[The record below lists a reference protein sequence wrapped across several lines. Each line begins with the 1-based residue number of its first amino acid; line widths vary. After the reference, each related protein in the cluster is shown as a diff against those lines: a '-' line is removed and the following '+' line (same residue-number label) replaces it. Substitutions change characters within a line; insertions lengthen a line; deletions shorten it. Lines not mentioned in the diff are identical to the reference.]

1 MLNKAQLTDLF
12 DHLGMPPAGRKLVQD
27 ARIHAPVRDVASRGG
42 NVITYVASRKMA
54 REIATESYGI
64 EFAAA
69 IGFEYDEHVLEFYS
83 QPCKLPLTLVDDATG
98 EIRAIHHTPDFLVI
112 GQDGITLEEW
122 KSEAKLTRLAEKY
135 PYRYQRDDDGN
146 WYSRQIEEQLAER
159 GIRYRIRSD
168 AAIPRRR
175 IENLQHLADY
185 YLPAAESC
193 PTDVLA
199 RLNAALEEHGAL
211 HFYAL
216 LEPPYALSA
225 DQLNKAIADQLVVTD
240 LDRES
245 LRNPRRFRLYRD
257 KTLREFLYAESHR
270 ATPPGYER
278 FALHI
283 AVGTRFEFEGQ
294 ELTITLVGEKSVV
307 CNRQDHTT
315 MELQRDWLLAAH
327 DENRIRILEAA
338 PTADLGL
345 SQYTE
350 EEYAEALRRQ
360 TLLQSE
366 SATATVSART
376 LRRWNARKA
385 IARANGDHEILALV
399 PHISARGN
407 HTARLSDEQFDLMDR
422 VIDEEW
428 RNSKAINY
436 KTCHRHLVVVCSQEN
451 VPAPSYPT
459 LIKHIKSQATNRDIR
474 TREGKRIAYQK
485 DAFVDVLHFHTPIH
499 GSRPFQ
505 YVHIDHTELDIE
517 LISSRTGKNLG
528 RPWLSLAVDAYS
540 RRIVGMFLT
549 YDPPSYHSV
558 MMAVRDMV
566 RRFHRLPEI
575 VVVDNGSDFRS
586 NAFKSFLKAM
596 GCHLRFRPSGNP
608 RHGAVLERM
617 FGHLNV
623 KYIHS
628 LAGNTKATKHV
639 RMVSGSHLPK
649 NLAEWTLEPLYYG
662 VEYWAT
668 EFYDQEPHPVLG
680 ESPREAFLRGLR
692 ESGSREHLH
701 IQFNRDFLVATCPPV
716 DREGIRQ
723 VHPQRGVKV
732 NERLYHNPAF
742 RSHEVAGRRLP
753 VRYDPWDASSVY
765 VRVKDQWM
773 QAVCPSLSGLGQLT
787 ENERKALTQE
797 YNRRFRA
804 SVNDEMD
811 AQRLKEFMRTFTPE
825 GALAVAFE
833 RQAENKS
840 LYNSL
845 QFASIAPFAPLHQQR
860 LTEETSSAA
869 ESPAET
875 RSISTTTNPFPSLP
889 EAVAWDD
896 IPDLDTF

>member
-1 MLNKAQLTDLF
+1 MLSKAQLVDLF
-12 DHLGMPPAGRKLVQD
+12 DHLGTPPAGRKLVQE
-27 ARIHAPVRDVASRGG
+27 ARVHAPVRKVASRGG

-69 IGFEYDEHVLEFYS
+69 IGFEYDERVLEFYP
-83 QPCKLPLTLVDDATG
+83 QPCKLQLRLVDGATG
-98 EIRAIHHTPDFLVI
+98 EIRAIHHTPDFLAI
-112 GQDGITLEEW
+112 CQDGITLEEW
-122 KSEAKLTRLAEKY
+122 KSETKLTHLAEKY
-135 PYRYQRDDDGN
+135 PYRYQRDADGN
-146 WYSRQIEEQLAER
+146 WYSPQIEEQLAKL

-185 YLPAAESC
+185 YVPAAAPC
-193 PTDVLA
+193 PADVLA
-199 RLNAALEEHGAL
+199 RLEAGLKEQGAL
-211 HFYAL
+211 HFYEL
-216 LEPPYALSA
+216 LQPPYSFSA
-225 DQLNKAIADQLVVTD
+225 DQAHKAIADHLVVTD

-245 LRNPRRFRLYRD
+245 LRNPRRFRIYRD
-257 KTLREFLYAESHR
+257 EMLREFLYAEAHR
-270 ATPPGYER
+270 ATPPGYEH

-327 DENRIRILEAA
+327 DRNRIRVIEATA
-338 PTADLGL
+338 PNDLGL
-345 SQYTE
+345 SRYTE
-350 EEYAEALRRQ
+350 AEYAEALRRQ
-360 TLLQSE
+360 TLLHSE

-376 LRRWNARKA
+376 LRRWNTCQA

-399 PHISARGN
+399 PHIAARGN
-407 HTARLSDEQFDLMDR
+407 RTARLSEEQIDLMDR
-422 VIDEEW
+422 VIDEHW

-451 VPAPSYPT
+451 VTTPSYPT
-459 LIKHIKSQATNRDIR
+459 LIKHIKSQTTNHDTRI
-474 TREGKRIAYQK
+474 REGKRLAYQK
-485 DAFVDVLHFHTPIH
+485 DAFVDVMHYHTPIH

-517 LISSRTGKNLG
+517 LISSRTSKNLG
-528 RPWLSLAVDAYS
+528 RPWLSLAVDAYT
-540 RRIVGMFLT
+540 RRIVGMFLS

-558 MMAVRDMV
+558 MMVVRDIV
-566 RRFHRLPEI
+566 RRFKRLPEL
-575 VVVDNGSDFRS
+575 VFVDNGSDFRS
-586 NAFKSFLKAM
+586 DAFKSFLKAM

-608 RHGAVLERM
+608 RHGTVLERM
-617 FGHLNV
+617 FGRLNV
-623 KYIHS
+623 DYIHG

-668 EFYDQEPHPVLG
+668 EYYDQEQHPVLG

-701 IQFNRDFLVATCPPV
+701 IQFNRDFLIATCPPV
-716 DREGIRQ
+716 DREGLRR

-742 RSHEVAGRRLP
+742 QSFQVAGQRLP

-765 VRVKDQWM
+765 VRVKDQWV
-773 QAVCPSLSGLGQLT
+773 QAICPSLNGLGQLT

-797 YNRRFRA
+797 YDRRYRT
-804 SVNDEMD
+804 SVSDEQD

-833 RQAENKS
+833 RQVENKS

-845 QFASIAPFAPLHQQR
+845 QFASIAPVAPLHR
-860 LTEETSSAA
+860 FSLTEETSSAA

-875 RSISTTTNPFPSLP
+875 RSSTPTNPVQSLP
-889 EAVAWDD
+889 EAAAWDD